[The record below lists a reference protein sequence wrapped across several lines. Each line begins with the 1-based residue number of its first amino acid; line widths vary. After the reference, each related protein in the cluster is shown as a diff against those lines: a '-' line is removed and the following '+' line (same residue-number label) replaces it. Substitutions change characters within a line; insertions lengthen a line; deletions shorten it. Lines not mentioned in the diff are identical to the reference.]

1 MGRYENG
8 ERWYSFAAF
17 CKKEFGRR
25 LYRVALNGNMT
36 CPNRDGT
43 LGRGGCIFCGE
54 GGSGDFAIP
63 YEGRPMSRED
73 FVWMHHQN
81 AREGDFIAYFQSYSN
96 TYGPIE
102 KLKLLFEGAL
112 EDSVFAGIDIA
123 TRPDCLGEPV
133 LLLLKELKEKYPDK
147 FIWVELGLQTI
158 HEDTARWISRGYDLK
173 VFDEGMRNLNAL
185 GIPVIVHLIAGLP
198 GENEERFLES
208 VRYMNTVGAFGVKLH
223 LLHILRGTRLC
234 ELYEKEPE
242 KVHVLTKEEYVRRI
256 ALALGNLDPGIVIH
270 RLTGDGPS
278 ESLVA
283 PLWSVDKKTVI
294 NEIRSYMSA
303 QKFEQGSLT
312 SRPK

>member
-242 KVHVLTKEEYVRRI
+242 KFQVLTKEEYVTRI

-303 QKFEQGSLT
+303 QKFEQGGLT